1 MPTIEERALAL
12 VKEVSSDAL
21 ERALHVRL
29 SIDASGEILSEAL
42 CRALEDLDAERA
54 AHAQFRQ
61 EVGDVARDAVAMLDE
76 MAKPLLMGR
85 NVKERLEKARSGLA
99 PLIFAKPD
107 PLIYLA
113 REMVLL
119 DGVVR
124 TDSQKAA
131 IREGRAANTA
141 ADDFYDRLRTA
152 LPARGL
158 KLVEVGDEL

>member
-12 VKEVSSDAL
+12 VTEIAEERWSGKATVSFSRYYAADEAICRLL
-21 ERALHVRL
+21 ET
-29 SIDASGEILSEAL
+29 
-42 CRALEDLDAERA
+42 LDAERA
-54 AHAQFRQ
+54 EFYAYKHEVSRRVRGFRSAWQ
-61 EVGDVARDAVAMLDE
+61 HRTPSRDGFDAAFERFIIPEPVD
-76 MAKPLLMGR
+76 PLLH
-85 NVKERLEKARSGLA
+85 
-99 PLIFAKPD
+99 
-107 PLIYLA
+107 LA
-113 REMVLL
+113 REMALL

-158 KLVEVGDEL
+158 KLVEVGDAD

>member
-12 VKEVSSDAL
+12 VNEVAGFDYLIAGDVMDDDRDYML
-21 ERALHVRL
+21 K
-29 SIDASGEILSEAL
+29 AL
-42 CRALEDLDAERA
+42 CRALEAHDAERA

-61 EVGDVARDAVAMLDE
+61 EVSDACINARYYAGDGPFL
-76 MAKPLLMGR
+76 
-85 NVKERLEKARSGLA
+85 NVSEVKNILSHFIL
-99 PLIFAKPD
+99 PKPD

-158 KLVEVGDEL
+158 KLVEVGDAD